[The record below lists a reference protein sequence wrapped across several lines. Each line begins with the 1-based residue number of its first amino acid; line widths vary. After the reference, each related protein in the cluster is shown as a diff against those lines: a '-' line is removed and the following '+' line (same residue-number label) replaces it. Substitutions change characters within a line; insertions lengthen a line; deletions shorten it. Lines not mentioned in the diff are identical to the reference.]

1 MNVSSRR
8 LRSVIAASTAA
19 LLAVTALAGCGSASS
34 SNSADKSTIAI
45 GVEPW
50 LGYAPWYIAE
60 KKGFFK
66 DQGITA
72 TITNFDTDADM
83 NAAIAAGKIQAGN
96 VGTQSA
102 LQMLE
107 NNVDVSVLM
116 VLDASETADAII
128 SNGDITSVADLKGQ
142 SVAYEEGSTSDV
154 LLNYALDEAGMSI
167 DDIKKVPMS
176 ASSAGT
182 AVIAGKV
189 PAAVTYEPYIT
200 EAKEKAPNLKVVYTP
215 SEKEGLIS
223 DVLVVRNDYIK
234 SNPDQLTKLLKT
246 WNQSIDF
253 YNDNTDE
260 GQEIIATA
268 IGSKKEDLETA
279 FAGVK
284 YFTAKENASKLSGD
298 FSSTFKAVNDASIK
312 ASIVKSTLDPSKYVN
327 DEFAKKAAE

>member
-1 MNVSSRR
+1 MNAATRKF
-8 LRSVIAASTAA
+8 RSVVAATAAVLIAAT
-19 LLAVTALAGCGSASS
+19 TLAGCGGSSASS
-34 SNSADKSTIAI
+34 KDADAAVSI

-60 KKGFFK
+60 KNGYFK
-66 DQGITA
+66 DQNVKA
-72 TITNFDTDADM
+72 TITNFDTDSDM

-107 NNVDVSVLM
+107 NKVDVSVVM

-128 SNGDITSVADLKGQ
+128 SDGSVSGVADLKGK

-154 LLNYALDEAGMSI
+154 LLNYALEEQGLGV

-200 EAKEKAPNLKVVYTP
+200 EARRKDPNIKVVYTP
-215 SEKEGLIS
+215 SAKEGLIS
-223 DVLVVRNDYIK
+223 DVLVVRNDFIK
-234 SNPDQLTKLLKT
+234 NHPDQLTSLLKA
-246 WNQSIDF
+246 WDQSIDF
-253 YNDNTDE
+253 YDRNTDE

-268 IGSKKEDLETA
+268 IGSKKEDLKTA

-284 YFTAKENASKLSGD
+284 YFTAKDNASKLDGD
-298 FSSTFKAVNDASIK
+298 FKSTFEAVNKASIK
-312 ASIVKSTLDPSKYVN
+312 AKIVSGTLNPDDYVN
-327 DEFAKKAAE
+327 AEFATKAAK